1 MCGRSG
7 TSLCPTSYLFPPNIG
22 CGTTT
27 WYCPWWSDSTYTAS
41 TNPVWR
47 VDFIASCAVAS
58 VNISLA
64 ASHAGNGLKVYLSNS
79 ASYAE
84 SSLCASIPVR
94 TPSQSV
100 TALTVA
106 CSGVGRYLHIAMPG
120 ENNKIQFHDVSAT
133 GCVIDSPPAP
143 SSCPVGKYRVG
154 ADCLSCPAGWTTD
167 GDMTGPDMWQGCNVA
182 CSAPMMADPSS
193 GCKGAWYTTGAPS
206 CNYPSCTYSSC
217 SSKCSSMGLTCSGES
232 LIHSSKTVERA
243 RRVLEITGMFSSC
256 ASLSMNP
263 GANSFIGGWLQWGVW
278 RHTCGGCPGHCYY
291 AADTSTSGNELEA
304 TCDGSHHDANR
315 ACPCAPKNPT
325 TTPPPA
331 IATTARSEDG
341 NCDYARSAKPYH
353 DSSSGKRNCDCGL
366 PCRLWQVEC
375 DNVQTVPCRMD
386 DNEWWGYPGYVA
398 RVHRAVL

>member
-182 CSAPMMADPSS
+182 CSAAMMADPSS
-193 GCKGAWYTTGAPS
+193 GCKGAWYLTGAPS
-206 CNYPSCTYSSC
+206 CIYPSCTYSSC
-217 SSKCSSMGLTCSGES
+217 SSKCSSVGLRCSVES
-232 LIHSSKTVERA
+232 LIHSSRTVERA
-243 RRVLEITGMFSSC
+243 RKVLEVTGMFSSC

-263 GANSFIGGWLQWGVW
+263 GANSFCCGWLQWGVW
-278 RHTCGGCPGHCYY
+278 RHTCGGCTGHCYY
-291 AADTSTSGNELEA
+291 ANDISTSGNELET
-304 TCDGSHHDANR
+304 TCDGSHLDANR
-315 ACPCAPKNPT
+315 ACPCAPGV
-325 TTPPPA
+325 
-331 IATTARSEDG
+331 RCMS
-341 NCDYARSAKPYH
+341 
-353 DSSSGKRNCDCGL
+353 
-366 PCRLWQVEC
+366 V
-375 DNVQTVPCRMD
+375 
-386 DNEWWGYPGYVA
+386 
-398 RVHRAVL
+398 